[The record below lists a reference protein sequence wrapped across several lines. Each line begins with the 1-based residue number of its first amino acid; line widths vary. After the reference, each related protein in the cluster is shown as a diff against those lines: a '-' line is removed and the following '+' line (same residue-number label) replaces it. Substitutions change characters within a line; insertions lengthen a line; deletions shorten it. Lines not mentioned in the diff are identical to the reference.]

1 MRIPKI
7 GYSLMFF
14 LLLIVAFHVVSGSL
28 PQPEGKKRR
37 IELVRAEVTAH
48 DDKIN
53 RFATRF
59 LGDVRFSQNNVL
71 LDCDSAYFYTDSNK
85 VDAFGRVHIIQG
97 DTLNLWGDHIK
108 YDGNTRIA
116 KVKGNVKLV
125 NKSITLT
132 TDELIFD
139 LKANIGNYHTWGK
152 IVDTANVLISKI
164 GRYYSN
170 EDLFFFKDSVKVT
183 NKDFILTAD
192 TLKYN
197 SKTERVF
204 MVGPTHIVGT
214 TKQGTLYSEKGW
226 YDTRTNIAEL
236 YKASRIFGKE
246 QSLQGDT
253 IFYSR
258 AAGTGRARSRVKL
271 TDTTNHILITGRKG
285 SYNEKTKIAFVTDS
299 AIFMQF
305 SKKDTLFLHADTL
318 KSIPDLTKKVPLK
331 KPAAPAL
338 VAKKSATA
346 KIDSTKGN
354 FAKKALADV
363 LIAEKKDS
371 SSVKKEM
378 INISQTAGKKLLEA
392 TPLLKVLSDSAK
404 IPAVSS
410 IVTNANAAI
419 QEVVRA
425 VSDPGKP
432 TGIIQPSKEMRL
444 AVDSLQ
450 KAIISSAK
458 TLNIKKIIPTGDS
471 LLAAMDTARVHA
483 KFTLHPKEKYPVK
496 DSIRLG
502 KDTLKSKDDQ
512 DKKIFMAYYHVR
524 FFKKDLQGIC
534 DSLSYQMQ
542 DSVMRLYND
551 PVLWS
556 EEHQMSA
563 DKIEYRP
570 HHPGPDIAR
579 MDNNGFIISRED
591 SVKFNQ
597 ISGKVLIGYIYNNAL
612 KNIEVNGNAITLYYL
627 KNKDHYSGMN
637 KLESSKINV
646 YLLNSKIDSITFFPK
661 PEGKT
666 IPMKELTPEDAMLK
680 GFIWRELERPKNRFD
695 LMPLNEKRKK
705 IAGPEKKPA
714 SKK

>member
-1 MRIPKI
+1 
-7 GYSLMFF
+7 MFF

-28 PQPEGKKRR
+28 PQTETKKRR
-37 IELVRAEVTAH
+37 IELLWADVTAH
-48 DDKIN
+48 DNKIN
-53 RFATRF
+53 AYANRF
-59 LGDVRFSQNNVL
+59 LGNVRFSQNNVL

-97 DTLNLWGDHIK
+97 DTLNLWGDRIK
-108 YDGNTRIA
+108 YDGNSRIA

-139 LKANIGNYHTWGK
+139 LKENVGNYHTWGK
-152 IVDTANVLISKI
+152 IVDTSNVLISKI

-197 SKTERVF
+197 STTERVF
-204 MVGPTHIVGT
+204 IVGPTHIVGT

-253 IFYSR
+253 IFYAR
-258 AAGTGRARSRVKL
+258 KDGTGRARSRVKL
-271 TDTTNHILITGRKG
+271 SDTTNHIQIIGRKG
-285 SYNEKTKIAFVTDS
+285 TYNEKTKIAFVTDS

-318 KSIPDLTKKVPLK
+318 KSVPDLSKKELLK
-331 KPAAPAL
+331 KLAVPSL
-338 VAKKSATA
+338 VAKKTA
-346 KIDSTKGN
+346 QAKTDSTKG
-354 FAKKALADV
+354 KSTGKALQEG

-371 SSVKKEM
+371 LHVGKES
-378 INISQTAGKKLLEA
+378 INISQTTVKMAVQA
-392 TPLLKVLSDSAK
+392 TSNAKELPDSTKAAAEPSIMATAK
-404 IPAVSS
+404 
-410 IVTNANAAI
+410 AAI

-425 VSDPGKP
+425 VADPGKP
-432 TGIIQPSKEMRL
+432 TGLVPPSKDMPL
-444 AVDSLQ
+444 PVDSLK
-450 KAIISSAK
+450 KAVISLTKA
-458 TLNIKKIIPTGDS
+458 LNVKRIIPTGDS

-483 KFTLHPKEKYPVK
+483 KFALLAKEKYPVK
-496 DSIRLG
+496 DSIHSG
-502 KDTLKSKDDQ
+502 KDTLKGKDDN

-524 FFKKDLQGIC
+524 FYKKDLQGIC
-534 DSLSYQMQ
+534 DSLSYQMK
-542 DSVMRLYND
+542 DSVMRLYTD

-570 HHPGPDIAR
+570 HTPGPDIAR

-591 SVKFNQ
+591 SIKFNQ
-597 ISGKVLIGYIYNNAL
+597 ISGKVLIGYIYNNTL

-627 KNKDHYSGMN
+627 KNKNHYSGMN

-661 PEGKT
+661 PEGRT
-666 IPMKELTPEDAMLK
+666 IPMTELTPEDAMLK
-680 GFIWRELERPKNRFD
+680 GFIWRELERPRNRFD
-695 LMPLNEKRKK
+695 LLPLNEKRKK